1 LRKYPLSSGI
11 PCIRHKCNLCCIET
25 EMSLT
30 SSDINRIL
38 RLGYRLENF
47 AVKVE
52 GEWRLR
58 NIDGKC
64 VFLGD
69 KGCRIYPYRPLGCR
83 LYPLVYDESS
93 GTVRFDEICPY
104 ADEFE
109 RTDEDVH
116 KLINLLSHLS
126 MERDMK
132 R

>member
-1 LRKYPLSSGI
+1 MP
-11 PCIRHKCNLCCIET
+11 
-25 EMSLT
+25 LT

-38 RLGYRLENF
+38 RLGYRLEDF

-58 NIDGKC
+58 NIHGKC

-69 KGCRIYPYRPLGCR
+69 EGCRIYPYRPLGCR

-93 GTVRFDEICPY
+93 RIVRFDEICPY

-126 MERDMK
+126 VERDMK
-132 R
+132 